1 MAPPI
6 LPEDVVRFIHRDI
19 HSVLQLEILLLMRE
33 RAGEWTPAAV
43 ANELRVTDQ
52 SAELHLRDLLLR
64 GLLGASS
71 PGGAYCY
78 APKSAE
84 LRVLVDELAACYA
97 ATRYTV
103 INLIFS
109 EPGDSAR
116 TLAEAF
122 RFRRK
127 RED

>member
-1 MAPPI
+1 M
-6 LPEDVVRFIHRDI
+6 
-19 HSVLQLEILLLMRE
+19 LQLEILLLVRE

-43 ANELRVTDQ
+43 ANELRVTNQ
-52 SAELHLRDLLLR
+52 SAELHLRDLHLR
-64 GLLGASS
+64 GLLGTPS
-71 PGGAYCY
+71 PEQAYGY
-78 APKSAE
+78 APRTAE
-84 LRVLVDELAACYA
+84 LGELVDALAACFLA
-97 ATRYTV
+97 ARYTV

-127 RED
+127 GED

>member
-1 MAPPI
+1 M
-6 LPEDVVRFIHRDI
+6 
-19 HSVLQLEILLLMRE
+19 LQLEILLLVRE
-33 RAGEWTPAAV
+33 RTGGWTPSAV
-43 ANELRVTDQ
+43 ASELRITDQ
-52 SAELHLRDLLLR
+52 SAQLHLHDLHLR
-64 GLLGASS
+64 GLLGAS
-71 PGGAYCY
+71 PDGAYGY
-78 APKSAE
+78 APKSGE
-84 LRVLVDELAACYA
+84 LSALVDELARCYA

-122 RFRRK
+122 RLRRK

>member
-1 MAPPI
+1 M
-6 LPEDVVRFIHRDI
+6 
-19 HSVLQLEILLLMRE
+19 LQLEILLLIRE
-33 RAGEWTPAAV
+33 RGEQWTPSRIAH
-43 ANELRVTDQ
+43 ELRITDQ
-52 SAELHLRDLLLR
+52 SASLHLHDLHLR
-64 GLLGASS
+64 GLLGPPSD
-71 PGGAYCY
+71 GAYGF
-78 APKSAE
+78 APKTAE
-84 LRVLVDELAACYA
+84 LQALVDELAACYA

-122 RFRRK
+122 RFRKK

>member
-1 MAPPI
+1 
-6 LPEDVVRFIHRDI
+6 
-19 HSVLQLEILLLMRE
+19 VLQLEILLLIRE
-33 RAGEWTPAAV
+33 RGEQWTSSSIAH
-43 ANELRVTDQ
+43 ELRITDQ
-52 SAELHLRDLLLR
+52 SAALHLHDLHLR
-64 GLLGASS
+64 GLLGPPAD
-71 PGGAYCY
+71 GAYGF
-78 APKSAE
+78 APKTAE
-84 LRVLVDELAACYA
+84 LRGLVDELAACYA

-122 RFRRK
+122 RFRKK

>member
-1 MAPPI
+1 MI
-6 LPEDVVRFIHRDI
+6 
-19 HSVLQLEILLLMRE
+19 RE
-33 RAGEWTPAAV
+33 RGGQWTPSSV
-43 ANELRVTDQ
+43 AHELRVTDQ
-52 SAELHLRDLLLR
+52 SASLHLHDLHLR
-64 GLLGASS
+64 GLLGCPSEGVYAF
-71 PGGAYCY
+71 
-78 APKSAE
+78 APKTTE
-84 LRVLVDELAACYA
+84 LRGLVDELATCYA

-122 RFRRK
+122 RFRKK

>member
-1 MAPPI
+1 LAPPA
-6 LPEDVVRFIHRDI
+6 LPEPLVRFIRRDI

-33 RAGEWTPAAV
+33 RGGQWTPSSIAH
-43 ANELRVTDQ
+43 ELRITDQ
-52 SAELHLRDLLLR
+52 SASLHLHDLHLR
-64 GLLGASS
+64 GLLG
-71 PGGAYCY
+71 PPQDGAYGF
-78 APKSAE
+78 APKTAE
-84 LRVLVDELAACYA
+84 LQGLVDELAACYA

-122 RFRRK
+122 RFRKK